1 MATRGIW
8 ETGAWARRISRS
20 APARDALTKARAR
33 ARPAEARLDKQKK
46 LLLAEAEE
54 AQKRVLQQRP
64 AAAGPG
70 AGDSH
75 LLETSFDERFRVIEK
90 DHMFSGGDHQL
101 AHGGAFSIDD
111 FAQSIL
117 RSSKAERGGTTDA
130 ENIQYARVSQ
140 YTAAEVAKV
149 EAKAIEKGK
158 KEGLLVGARALKVIG
173 TMTNAQIAAQ
183 LGGVVTETEVADIQI
198 D

>member
-1 MATRGIW
+1 MASRGIW

-20 APARDALTKARAR
+20 APAHALTKARAR

-46 LLLAEAEE
+46 LLLEE
-54 AQKRVLQQRP
+54 AQTRVLQQRP

-75 LLETSFDERFRVIEK
+75 SLETSFDERFRVIEK

-183 LGGVVTETEVADIQI
+183 LGGVVTEAEVADIQI